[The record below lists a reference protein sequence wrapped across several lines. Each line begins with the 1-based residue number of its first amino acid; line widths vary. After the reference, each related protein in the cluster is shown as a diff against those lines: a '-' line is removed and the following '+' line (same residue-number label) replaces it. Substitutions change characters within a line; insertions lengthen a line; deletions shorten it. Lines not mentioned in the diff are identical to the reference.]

1 MSPSSEPPCNVRAG
15 RNAFNRA
22 SGRIGLLKHH
32 GIARFRNIEIKEL
45 PPTKLITVEKVNP
58 AEQPKEPAASD
69 LAKAKDAFAAAIQKA
84 EKNVPAALDREID
97 ALAKAKLNAE
107 ERLVAIDILKA
118 EKGAF
123 ERNGTIPWSPLG
135 RGVLTGKYRHG
146 RPADSRAASPHFELR
161 TMLSRSSS

>member
-1 MSPSSEPPCNVRAG
+1 DTKKHKSIIPGLKRVKG
-15 RNAFNRA
+15 RVGFQIVFGTLRY
-22 SGRIGLLKHH
+22 RK
-32 GIARFRNIEIKEL
+32 IEIKEL
-45 PPTKLITVEKVNP
+45 SSAKLVTVESPKPTEPPKPIP
-58 AEQPKEPAASD
+58 ANVPEKAKIPSDAD
-69 LAKAKDAFAAAIQKA
+69 LAKSKDAFAAAIQKA

-135 RGVLTGKYRHG
+135 RPVAIESLL
-146 RPADSRAASPHFELR
+146 P
-161 TMLSRSSS
+161 